1 MSICREEEKSK
12 AESVMRKIWAFTL
25 VEILIVIA
33 LIALLAGV
41 GGGIYIGTYD
51 NMAVRKAARD
61 FCLAAKYAR
70 ILAIEHQRF
79 CRIEIDAEEN
89 RYGIVIEE
97 FDEKVD
103 RTVQAVVQDA
113 YFRPVQLDE
122 DIEFEELQIMQEG
135 IESEP
140 SEEDEII
147 FRPDGTAR
155 AARVQIGDGENHY
168 TVSISAATGK
178 AVVYEGT
185 SEKVEKDTIDL
196 DREWFGD

>member
-1 MSICREEEKSK
+1 
-12 AESVMRKIWAFTL
+12 MRKTRAFTL

-51 NMAVRKAARD
+51 SMAVRKATRD

-70 ILAIEHQRF
+70 ILAVEHQRF
-79 CRIEIDAEEN
+79 SRIEIDAEEN
-89 RYGIVIEE
+89 RYGIVIDE
-97 FDEKVD
+97 FDEKAD
-103 RTVQAVVQDA
+103 RTVQAVVEDA
-113 YFRPVQLDE
+113 YFRPVQFDE

-155 AARVQIGDGENHY
+155 AAIVQIGDGENHY

-185 SEKVEKDTIDL
+185 SEEVEKETIDL
-196 DREWFGD
+196 DREWFGN